1 MENFAPVGRLRA
13 AVSWRVKTLGWR
25 RTVRARRQ
33 GLDLRLNLRDNAQ
46 RALYHTGSYEPNLRD
61 RILRDLEPGDVY
73 LDIGAHI
80 GIHALTVARRLEQL
94 GGGHV
99 YAFEPTES
107 ADRLAEAACRNSI
120 HNLTLIRAAVG
131 DVNGQLELR
140 TDPDFGPDDPGVRS
154 AYGPGKSV
162 GHFPILRLDDWAI
175 EVGLDRLD
183 VVKLD
188 IEGGEFA
195 ALAGMHA
202 TLARLKPRLVVLEES
217 EIALERAGVTV
228 EQLYNQLDR
237 SGYRRA
243 DRLVDHDGTVVNLAF
258 SRLT

>member
-1 MENFAPVGRLRA
+1 MRPVGRLRT

-25 RTVRARRQ
+25 RTVRVRRQ
-33 GLDLRLNLRDNAQ
+33 DLDLRLNLRDNAQ
-46 RALYHTGSYEPNLRD
+46 RALHRNGAYEPNLRD
-61 RILRDLEPGDVY
+61 RILGELEAGDVY
-73 LDIGAHI
+73 MDIGAHI

-107 ADRLAEAACRNSI
+107 ADRLAEAARRNTI
-120 HNLTLIRAAVG
+120 QNLTLIRAAVG
-131 DVNGQLELR
+131 DVNGHLELK

-162 GHFPILRLDDWAI
+162 GHFPILRVDDWAADA
-175 EVGLDRLD
+175 GLDRLD

-195 ALAGMHA
+195 ALRGMRA
-202 TLARLKPRLVVLEES
+202 TLARLKPRLVVVEES
-217 EIALERAGVTV
+217 DIALNRAGVTV
-228 EQLYNQLDR
+228 EQLYDELAR
-237 SGYRRA
+237 SGYRPA
-243 DRLVDHDGTVVNLAF
+243 DRLVDHDSTVVNVTF
-258 SRLT
+258 SRLA